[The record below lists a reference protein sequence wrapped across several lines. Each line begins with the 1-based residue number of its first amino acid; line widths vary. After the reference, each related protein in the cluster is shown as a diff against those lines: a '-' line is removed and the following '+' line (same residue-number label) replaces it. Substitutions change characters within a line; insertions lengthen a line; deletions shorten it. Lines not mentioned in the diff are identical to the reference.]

1 MITRETIDR
10 IMDAVDIVEVIGEF
24 VHLKKRGANYV
35 GMSPFA
41 NEKTPSFTV
50 SPAKQIF
57 KDFSTGKGGS
67 AVTFLMELEKFS
79 YPEALKWLAD
89 KYQIEVEEIRKKEN
103 SPENDERESLF
114 IVNEFA
120 RNFFAQSLFERE
132 EGINIGQSYFKERGF
147 RDETL
152 QKFQLGYCL
161 DKWDDFTQSAI
172 KAGYKEEYLVTTGLT
187 IKKED
192 GKTFDRYKGRVI
204 FPIHSLTGRVIGFGG
219 RVLKTDSKTAKY
231 VNSPESL
238 IYHKSQTLYGI
249 YFAKNKIRDEDNC
262 FLAEGYT
269 DVISLHQSGI
279 ENTVASSGT
288 SLTVEQIRLIN
299 RFTKNVTILFDGDA
313 AGIKASL
320 RGIDMI
326 LEEGLNVKI
335 VLFPDGHDPD
345 SYVKSVGGT
354 AFREYVKEKQQDFI
368 LFKASILLKDAQ
380 NDPLKRAEVI
390 RDIIESIAKIPDSIK
405 ASVFV
410 SETSR
415 LLQMDEAILMAELNK
430 LKLKG
435 AKAKEKEREKE
446 SSTLPPYD
454 PSFGYPPELHGLIDI
469 EHEPEIPVDNDDPQE
484 QEIIRIL
491 ITYGNEIWEEETT
504 IAQFLIDALDDIEF
518 GNRLFATVFEEA
530 KFKAAE
536 GELIDDRFFIHHP
549 NNQIRDIAATLL
561 SSQHALSENWE
572 KMHEIEV
579 PDERAKLKQ
588 AILSPIYHIKMRK
601 VMRLIKENMEKMK
614 DAKTDDEIIEIQT
627 MHIHLKQV
635 EKSIAAELG
644 AVIIK

>member
-1 MITRETIDR
+1 MITKETIDR

-35 GMSPFA
+35 GLSPFA

-50 SPAKQIF
+50 SPVKQIF

-67 AVTFLMELEKFS
+67 AITFLMELEKFS
-79 YPEALKWLAD
+79 YPEALKWLAN
-89 KYQIEVEEIRKKEN
+89 KYQIEVDEIRKKEDGV
-103 SPENDERESLF
+103 ENDERESLF

-120 RNFFAQSLFERE
+120 RNYFAETLFERE

-147 RDETL
+147 REETL
-152 QKFQLGYCL
+152 KKFQLGYCA
-161 DKWDDFTQSAI
+161 DRWDDFTQAAL
-172 KAGYKEEYLVTTGLT
+172 KASYKEEYLVTTGLT

-219 RVLKTDSKTAKY
+219 RVLKTGDKTAKY

-249 YFAKNKIRDEDNC
+249 YFAKNKIRDENNC

-279 ENTVASSGT
+279 ENVVASSGT

-299 RFTKNVTILFDGDA
+299 RFTQNVTILYDGDA

-345 SYVKSVGGT
+345 SYVRSVGGT
-354 AFREYVKEKQQDFI
+354 AFSTYVKENQKDFI
-368 LFKASILLKDAQ
+368 LFKTSILLQDAK

-390 RDIIESIAKIPDSIK
+390 RDIVESIAKIPDSIK
-405 ASVFV
+405 ASVFI

-415 LLQMDEAILMAELNK
+415 LLQMEERILLSELNK
-430 LKLKG
+430 LKLKN
-435 AKAKEKEREKE
+435 AKGKERERETKPE
-446 SSTLPPYD
+446 AGPDYD
-454 PSFGYPPELHGLIDI
+454 DPNFDPRVLDYADPQPEVA
-469 EHEPEIPVDNDDPQE
+469 VDNEDPQE
-484 QEIIRIL
+484 EEIVRLL
-491 ITYGNEIWEEETT
+491 INYGTEIWEEDLSV
-504 IAQFLIDALDDIEF
+504 AQFLIHALDDIEF
-518 GNRLFATVFEEA
+518 GNSLYRTFFEEVR
-530 KFKAAE
+530 FKLNE
-536 GELIDDRFFIHHP
+536 GEVVGERFFVHHP
-549 NNQIRDIAATLL
+549 NNEVRDLTATLL
-561 SSQHALSENWE
+561 TSPHSLSENWE
-572 KMHEIEV
+572 KMHDIPV
-579 PDERAKLKQ
+579 PDEKSKLRQ
-588 AILSPIYHIKMRK
+588 AVLSAVYHIKMRK
-601 VMRLIKENMEKMK
+601 VMRLIKENQEKMK
-614 DAKTDDEIIEIQT
+614 TATTDDEIIALQTFHIQLT
-627 MHIHLKQV
+627 QV
-635 EKSIAAELG
+635 KKDISAELG
-644 AVIIK
+644 AVILK